1 LRCAEA
7 FALLMTELAGVTV
20 APPLPNP
27 PWVRWGHTDDGA
39 WPAIDFLD
47 NRDQGAVP
55 AYVAKTAV
63 QARGRLQSPIT
74 PIIGDC
80 RR

>member
-27 PWVRWGHTDDGA
+27 PWMPGPTNHHANAGTGA
-39 WPAIDFLD
+39 
-47 NRDQGAVP
+47 
-55 AYVAKTAV
+55 
-63 QARGRLQSPIT
+63 
-74 PIIGDC
+74 
-80 RR
+80 RRAESSTTIELA